1 MIPHITELIYE
12 QIKTIVVM
20 FGAGV
25 VIESLWLAKKYGQE
39 KSVRI
44 NIIGKFK
51 SEWLIEMMF
60 WILAAGIYSMFL
72 YYCSY
77 GVITFHG
84 IVGFLIGLLLWKK
97 ICCGILKIVWV
108 EKEEVENLKTTAK
121 LSTSKRLENRDW
133 KKGKLRRKKKKN
145 V

>member
-1 MIPHITELIYE
+1 MMLQISELIAE
-12 QIKTIVVM
+12 QIKTVVVM

-25 VIESLWLAKKYGQE
+25 VVGSLWDIKKYGQE
-39 KSVRI
+39 KIGTIQIVGKI
-44 NIIGKFK
+44 KTKVII
-51 SEWLIEMMF
+51 EIVF
-60 WILAAGIYSMFL
+60 WIITAVVYSNFM

-77 GVITFHG
+77 GVVTFHG
-84 IVGFLIGLLLWKK
+84 IIGFLAGILLWKK

-121 LSTSKRLENRDW
+121 LSASKKLENRGW
-133 KKGKLRRKKKKN
+133 KKGELKRKKKKN

>member
-1 MIPHITELIYE
+1 MMPQITELIAE
-12 QIKTIVVM
+12 QVKTVAVM
-20 FGAGV
+20 VGAGV
-25 VIESLWLAKKYGQE
+25 VVGSLWSIKKYGQE
-39 KSVRI
+39 KI
-44 NIIGKFK
+44 GEIKIIGRVKVK
-51 SEWLIEMMF
+51 ELIEIIF
-60 WILAAGIYSMFL
+60 WIITALVYSNFV

-84 IVGFLIGLLLWKK
+84 IIGFLAGILLWKK

-121 LSTSKRLENRDW
+121 LSASKKRENRGW
-133 KKGKLRRKKKKN
+133 KKGELKRKKKKN